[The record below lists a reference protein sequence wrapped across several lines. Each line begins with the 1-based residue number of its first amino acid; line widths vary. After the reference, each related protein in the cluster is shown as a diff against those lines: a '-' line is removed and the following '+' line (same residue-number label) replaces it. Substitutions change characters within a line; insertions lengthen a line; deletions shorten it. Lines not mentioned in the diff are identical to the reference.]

1 MRRYVMNANRT
12 ERAMNARKSVRQGRV
27 RKAGPTH
34 PNYQDEITIAQLD
47 VIRRLADPDGK
58 RAAKR
63 VALYPS
69 LCD

>member
-1 MRRYVMNANRT
+1 MNVNRK
-12 ERAMNARKSVRQGRV
+12 EIAMSARKSVRQGRV
-27 RKAGPTH
+27 RKAGPAH
-34 PNYQDEITIAQLD
+34 PNYQDEITFDQLNA
-47 VIRRLADPDGK
+47 IRRLADPDGK

>member
-1 MRRYVMNANRT
+1 MNVNHK

-27 RKAGPTH
+27 RKAGPAH
-34 PNYQDEITIAQLD
+34 PNYQDEISVDQLQ
-47 VIRRLADPDGK
+47 VIRRLADPEGK
-58 RAAKR
+58 RASKR